1 LSRFAMNA
9 RRVIDQR
16 TVIAEMAFRVHI
28 ADLRI

>member
-1 LSRFAMNA
+1 MNT
-9 RRVIDQR
+9 RRVIDQW